1 MARTAVEYALGRVL
15 AWLRWSGGVPLGPD
29 MTRMAIGIVEQA
41 VAEGDAELIKR
52 VMEALPQ
59 RIAMP
64 EPPLP
69 PATLPIKRASL
80 GYAPY
85 L

>member
-1 MARTAVEYALGRVL
+1 LARTVAEYALGRAI
-15 AWLRWSGGVPLGPD
+15 AWLRWSGVPLD
-29 MTRMAIGIVEQA
+29 LETTRTALRIVEQA
-41 VAEGDAELIKR
+41 VVDGDADLIRR

-59 RIAMP
+59 SIALP
-64 EPPLP
+64 EPVLP
-69 PATLPIKRASL
+69 PASPPINRISL